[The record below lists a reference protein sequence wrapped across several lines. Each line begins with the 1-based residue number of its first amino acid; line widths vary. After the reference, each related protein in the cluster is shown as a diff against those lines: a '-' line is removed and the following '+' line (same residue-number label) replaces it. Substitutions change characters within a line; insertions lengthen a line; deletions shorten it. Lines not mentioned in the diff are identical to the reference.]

1 MCSFYKINTIKM
13 VKDMHLYFFLTVTRS
28 MIGNLNEIEKVIED
42 FLVIRSTMLFHQCT
56 LNV

>member
-1 MCSFYKINTIKM
+1 MSSFYKINTIKM